1 MLLSKYERVQ
11 VLATRVKQ
19 LNAGAQ
25 AAVSFREGESTYDIA
40 VRELEQGSM
49 PVQCHQ
55 DYVQAKENTGRHA
68 ERGAHPDLPQPS

>member
-25 AAVSFREGESTYDIA
+25 AAVSFRQGESTYDIA

-55 DYVQAKENTGRHA
+55 DYVQTKGNAREDA
-68 ERGAHPDLPQPS
+68 ERAAHPDLPQ